1 MITQKTIEMTILKQL
16 SLEVKI
22 LNDILYNC
30 YLRIVDSDTIIIY
43 MGC

>member
-1 MITQKTIEMTILKQL
+1 MTIFKQL

-22 LNDILYNC
+22 LNDILYNS
-30 YLRIVDSDTIIIY
+30 YLRIVDSDTIMIR